1 MNIYE
6 YEPPKDSKKAT
17 GIVIILFSLAAGLLL
32 FTMLLNIPYEA
43 ILQLIAIFALTAAVF
58 IATRYLAKSFVY
70 SVNQNDNATLDL
82 YVTEITNGGK
92 KQITVCRIGIIGIEE
107 SYVINKT
114 EKSSID
120 TEKALIKNAKQDGV
134 KIFNYCPDINPVK
147 YSIIIGEECGEKYLI
162 KLSFDDKLCEY
173 LKINK

>member
-43 ILQLIAIFALTAAVF
+43 ILQLIAILALTGGTF
-58 IATRYLAKSFVY
+58 IATRFLAKSFVY
-70 SVNQNDNATLDL
+70 SLNQDDNASLDL

-92 KQITVCRIGIIGIEE
+92 KQITVCRISLRGISE
-107 SYVINKT
+107 SYQINKT
-114 EKSSID
+114 AKESVA
-120 TEKALIKNAKQDGV
+120 TEQTLIKKAKQDRV
-134 KIFNYCPDINPVK
+134 HIYNYCPDINPVK

-162 KLSFDDKLCEY
+162 KIAADEKLQEY
-173 LKINK
+173 LNNK